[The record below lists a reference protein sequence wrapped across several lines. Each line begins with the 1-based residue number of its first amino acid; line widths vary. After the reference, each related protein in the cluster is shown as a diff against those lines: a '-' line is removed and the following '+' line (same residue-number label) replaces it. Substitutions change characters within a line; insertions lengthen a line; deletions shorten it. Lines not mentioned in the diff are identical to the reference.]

1 MFNLSGSEVLF
12 ILVIGLVVLGP
23 DKLPDMLRRA
33 GRLYGEL
40 RRMSQ
45 GVQAELKSAL
55 DEPTRE
61 LRGTTDMARSILSG
75 AMSPSP
81 SDEKEPTFV
90 PYTVAPSQAE
100 ETSPPPSASTG
111 DNQMVEPSPTP
122 RRDDDRNPSAGQ
134 NKDV

>member
-23 DKLPDMLRRA
+23 EKLPEMLRRA

-61 LRGTTDMARSILSG
+61 LRQATDSARSMLTGDMKGGAATDDAANGTTSSHG
-75 AMSPSP
+75 G
-81 SDEKEPTFV
+81 EPTFI
-90 PYTVAPSQAE
+90 PYPE
-100 ETSPPPSASTG
+100 EAQPAG
-111 DNQMVEPSPTP
+111 DPKEH
-122 RRDDDRNPSAGQ
+122 RD
-134 NKDV
+134 